1 MSLFELGYQ
10 YIVFLSFEVQ
20 FEKILE
26 RENKMSIISSYRN
39 EYWIIPTNLNQ
50 ENLLLIVDELLNG
63 FSRSLMI
70 DCETIELRVES
81 GINDQSTMKKLAFNR
96 STKAGIDCSS
106 KNFFFMFKA
115 GLSQRF

>member
-81 GINDQSTMKKLAFNR
+81 GINDQSTMKNL
-96 STKAGIDCSS
+96 
-106 KNFFFMFKA
+106 
-115 GLSQRF
+115 L